1 MKSTT
6 RGSVAAVL
14 ACVASAVGA
23 GAVPAAAAPSV
34 PVNLPLESLEHVLP
48 VPAPELAT
56 GVPVPVPHA
65 PEAPAHVA
73 GRLLPYGA
81 LPRVPL
87 STELPVTEAGVP
99 VTEPLGDR
107 ELGVARI
114 ASEAAELSL
123 ATPGASLG
131 APLSAPRPELYGQ
144 PEPVLSEVAV
154 LTPTLRGAPAAGL
167 LLDR

>member
-6 RGSVAAVL
+6 RGSVAALL

-23 GAVPAAAAPSV
+23 GAGTAAAAPSA
-34 PVNLPLESLEHVLP
+34 PVNLPLEALETVLP
-48 VPAPELAT
+48 VPAPELST

-73 GRLLPYGA
+73 GRMLPYGA

-87 STELPVTEAGVP
+87 STELPVTEAGLP
-99 VTEPLGDR
+99 LTEPLGDR
-107 ELGVARI
+107 RLGVARI

-144 PEPVLSEVAV
+144 PEPVLPEVAL
-154 LTPTLRGAPAAGL
+154 LTPHLRGAPTAGV
-167 LLDR
+167 LLD